1 MWVFPIASVF
11 LILLSM
17 LSAFQGNIKK
27 EGITSKM
34 LAFNGVL
41 LFSLVVF
48 LFYYLQDERTISD
61 VPALLYWFLLA
72 IGIVI
77 GLVSVGKRYIPGFLT
92 SAALLVFVGFVAL
105 LSLGF
110 LLMILAGV
118 ELLVAV
124 YFQLTLK
131 NRA

>member
-1 MWVFPIASVF
+1 MWVFPIASVC

-27 EGITSKM
+27 EGITPKM
-34 LAFNGVL
+34 LAFNGLL

-48 LFYYLQDERTISD
+48 LFYYLQDERTIFD
-61 VPALLYWFLLA
+61 VPAPLYWFLLA
-72 IGIVI
+72 LGIVI

>member
-1 MWVFPIASVF
+1 
-11 LILLSM
+11 M

-61 VPALLYWFLLA
+61 VPAPLYWFLLA
-72 IGIVI
+72 LGIVI